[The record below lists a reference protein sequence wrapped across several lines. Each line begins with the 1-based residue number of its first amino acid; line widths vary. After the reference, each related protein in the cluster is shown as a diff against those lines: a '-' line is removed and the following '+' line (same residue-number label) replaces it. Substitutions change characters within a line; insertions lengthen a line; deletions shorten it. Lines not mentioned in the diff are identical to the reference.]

1 MEYTFDILGVSP
13 ILYFF
18 NQQQEKVIADSGV
31 GVEYLA
37 TPKCTLDAF
46 IDSVQTVS
54 PSKEW
59 DLDGVVQ
66 TVINFW
72 MHNPDKIG
80 YWKERLEDAGEQN
93 LLVARVADLGSLRA
107 TFESILKH

>member
-18 NQQQEKVIADSGV
+18 NQQQEKVITDSGV
-31 GVEYLA
+31 GVEYLG

-54 PSKEW
+54 PTKEW
-59 DLDGVVQ
+59 DVDGVVQ

-80 YWKERLEDAGEQN
+80 YWKGRLEDAGDHN
-93 LLVARVADLGSLRA
+93 LLVTRVADMGSLRA
-107 TFESILKH
+107 TFESILNH

>member
-54 PSKEW
+54 PTKEW

-80 YWKERLEDAGEQN
+80 YWKGRLEDAGEQN
-93 LLVARVADLGSLRA
+93 LLVARVADMGSLRA
-107 TFESILKH
+107 TFESILKY

>member
-93 LLVARVADLGSLRA
+93 LLVARVADMGSLRA

>member
-1 MEYTFDILGVSP
+1 MEYSFDLLGVSP

-18 NQQQEKVIADSGV
+18 NQQQEKIITDSGV
-31 GVEYLA
+31 GVEYLG
-37 TPKCTLDAF
+37 TQKCTLDAF

-66 TVINFW
+66 TVIDFW
-72 MHNPDKIG
+72 LHNPDKIG
-80 YWKERLEDAGEQN
+80 YWKDRLEDAGDHN
-93 LLVARVADLGSLRA
+93 LLVARIADVHALRA
-107 TFESILKH
+107 TFESILKD

>member
-1 MEYTFDILGVSP
+1 VEYTFDILGVSP

-54 PSKEW
+54 PTKEW

-80 YWKERLEDAGEQN
+80 YWKGRLEDAGEQN
-93 LLVARVADLGSLRA
+93 LLVARVADMGSLRA
-107 TFESILKH
+107 TFESILKY